1 MDAKKLLLVGVPIL
15 VGLSSGA
22 GCASEAKEWKGRVL
36 KNDLV
41 ELTVVPQIGGR
52 VIQYKLGDYGFFWE
66 NPDLVNST
74 PPASGLGPEDAWLN
88 YGGAKLWPAPQGW
101 DNDRQ
106 WPGPPDAVLDG
117 QPYSYEVLTGGKEVQ
132 SVRLT
137 SREDQRS
144 GIRFSRIIT
153 IRKGTTRVI
162 VDATMKNIDSK
173 PRQWGIWDHIQFD
186 AANRHGQGY
195 NENFWGYC
203 LLNEQSKFYKGYSV
217 QYGLVNNPTFKPDY
231 ENGMMRVHYQ
241 HLVGK
246 AGVDSPGGWVA
257 TVDATDG
264 YAFVHQYTYEPQKP
278 YPEDSSVEF
287 WFNGMGQFGAW
298 GKLNTMGDKPKDIPY
313 VMESE
318 IISPFA
324 RLEPGEQY
332 TFRYAWCSAKILSG
346 MGVVSCNDMGVLC
359 GPIKADLKDGKL
371 LLSGSGGV
379 FYEGT
384 LSITAI
390 DKQERHTVVLDDIA
404 VTPLEPVDFKAVAAK
419 PARKKVPDQ
428 TARIV
433 IEIVDKEGRHIGRFA
448 EANISQ

>member
-1 MDAKKLLLVGVPIL
+1 MLTA
-15 VGLSSGA
+15 A
-22 GCASEAKEWKGRVL
+22 GCVDVAKEWDGEVL

-52 VIQYKLGDYGFFWE
+52 VIQYKLGGYGFFWE

-74 PPASGLGPEDAWLN
+74 PPASGLGPEDVWLN

-101 DNDRQ
+101 DNDEQ

-117 QPYSYEVLTGGKEVQ
+117 QPYSYEILTDEKEMQ

-144 GIRFSRIIT
+144 GIQFSRIIT
-153 IRKGTTRVI
+153 IKKGTTRVT

-173 PRQWGIWDHIQFD
+173 PRRWGIWDHIQFD
-186 AANRHGQGY
+186 ASNRHGQGY

-203 LLNEQSKFYKGYSV
+203 LLNEQSRFYKGYSV

-231 ENGMMRVHYQ
+231 ENSMMRVHYQ

-264 YAFVHQYTYEPQKP
+264 YVFVHQYTYEPQKP

-287 WFNGMGQFGAW
+287 WFNGTGEFAAW
-298 GKLNTMGDKPKDIPY
+298 GKINTLGEQPQDIPY

-324 RLEPGEQY
+324 ELQPGEEY
-332 TFRYAWCSAKILSG
+332 TFQYAWCSAKVPAG
-346 MGVVSCNDMGVLC
+346 KGVVSCSNVGVIC
-359 GPIKADLKDGKL
+359 EPVTASVKDG
-371 LLSGSGGV
+371 LLSLTGSGGV
-379 FYEGT
+379 FYTGT
-384 LSITAI
+384 LRVSVVDAKGEAVVFADGINVSPLEALHF
-390 DKQERHTVVLDDIA
+390 RTVVGNVLQEKVA
-404 VTPLEPVDFKAVAAK
+404 VSATG
-419 PARKKVPDQ
+419 
-428 TARIV
+428 IV
-433 IEIVDKEGRHIGRFA
+433 IEVVDENGKIAGELAKAKIGG
-448 EANISQ
+448 